1 MVEEN
6 EPFYDNNQE
15 ISICRIENTPK
26 TPLTGSTPILP
37 SENIFFLSEFPLT
50 TIHRTAGEGGG
61 HFFNSSLT
69 LLSASHI
76 TL

>member
-15 ISICRIENTPK
+15 ISICRIENTPE

-37 SENIFFLSEFPLT
+37 SENIFFYLSFLSRPFTGLQGK
-50 TIHRTAGEGGG
+50 GEGT
-61 HFFNSSLT
+61 SLT
-69 LLSASHI
+69 PH
-76 TL
+76 